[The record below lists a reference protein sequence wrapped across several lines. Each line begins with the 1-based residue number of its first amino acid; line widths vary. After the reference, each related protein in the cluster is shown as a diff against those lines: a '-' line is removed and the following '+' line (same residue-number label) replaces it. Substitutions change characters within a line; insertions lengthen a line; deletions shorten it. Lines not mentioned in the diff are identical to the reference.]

1 MSVPT
6 DEELIARM
14 QSALDD
20 LTSNVP
26 AGRPALEDRA
36 YTVDLLE
43 RRRRRWPV
51 LVAVAAVA
59 AAGAVGAVVVGGQDD
74 DRHPATP
81 AVSSPPDSGAP
92 VSQPVPPTTIA
103 SLPSVA
109 VTAPGASEE
118 EQPTTVTGAAPEL
131 PPTRI
136 YAGDGIASDRV
147 LVVRTTDAEFDAPY
161 PEGDHTMDPVS
172 APTGEAWVLHPV
184 LDEPGN
190 RVPVGPAVV
199 WWSTGNGRE
208 LVSVT
213 GRGFSDA
220 ELAALLPALT
230 FDGVAWGW
238 PGATAS
244 GMAEVPA
251 QHHDQWQQYSSVTT
265 LADGARVAIVVTT
278 GSRWDLLEQS
288 SLYPLVT
295 GRAARVVLPDGT
307 NAVVMADPGSYQVYW
322 QQGGA
327 VVHVSVPLSEDL
339 DAVLA
344 AVVVTP

>member
-14 QSALDD
+14 RSTLDE
-20 LTSNVP
+20 LTSSVS
-26 AGRPALEDRA
+26 AGPPPLEDRTYA
-36 YTVDLLE
+36 VDLLE

-74 DRHPATP
+74 DRHPANP

-92 VSQPVPPTTIA
+92 VSQPVPTTTVA

-109 VTAPGASEE
+109 VATPGAIE
-118 EQPTTVTGAAPEL
+118 EQPTTVTGAAPQL

-136 YAGDGIASDRV
+136 YAGDGVAAERV
-147 LVVRTTDAEFDAPY
+147 LVVRTADAELDAPY
-161 PEGDHTMDPVS
+161 PEGDHTMDPIS
-172 APTGEAWVLHPV
+172 APTGEAWILHPV

-190 RVPVGPAVV
+190 RVPVGPAAV

-220 ELAALLPALT
+220 ELAALLPSLT
-230 FDGVAWGW
+230 FDGVAWAW
-238 PGATAS
+238 PGAAAS

-251 QHHDQWQQYSSVTT
+251 QHHDRWQQRSSVTT
-265 LADGARVAIVVTT
+265 LAGGARVAIVVTT

-295 GRAARVVLPDGT
+295 GRAARVVLSDGT
-307 NAVVMADPGSYQVYW
+307 NGVVMADPGSHHVYW

-327 VVHVSVPLSEDL
+327 VVHLSVPLSEDL

>member
-1 MSVPT
+1 MKVPT
-6 DEELIARM
+6 DEELIAEVRG
-14 QSALDD
+14 ALDD
-20 LTSNVP
+20 LTASVP
-26 AGRPALEDRA
+26 TSAPPLGDGA

-74 DRHPATP
+74 DRHPA
-81 AVSSPPDSGAP
+81 ASAASSAPDSGTP
-92 VSQPVPPTTIA
+92 TSQAVPPTTSA
-103 SLPSVA
+103 SLPWVVVA
-109 VTAPGASEE
+109 TPGASPEK
-118 EQPTTVTGAAPEL
+118 PTTVSGPAPEL

-136 YAGDGIASDRV
+136 YAGDGIAPDRV

-161 PEGDHTMDPVS
+161 PEGDHTMDPIS

-184 LDEPGN
+184 LDDPGHH
-190 RVPVGPAVV
+190 VPVGPAVV

-220 ELAALLPALT
+220 ELAALLPSLT

-251 QHHDQWQQYSSVTT
+251 PHRDQWQQRSSATT
-265 LADGARVAIVVTT
+265 LADGSRVASVVTS

-295 GRAARVVLPDGT
+295 GRDAEAVLPGGT
-307 NAVVMADPGSYQVYW
+307 RAVVMADPGSYHVYW
-322 QQGGA
+322 EQGGA
-327 VVHVSVPLSEDL
+327 VIHLTVPLSEDL
-339 DAVLA
+339 DTILA
-344 AVVVTP
+344 AVVVKS